1 MKRLF
6 RHHLIRPAPSNGS
19 RAGGCLDIG
28 DGSVMFGYA
37 APGDTNLDW
46 SVDILDVAEFFAT
59 GLYDAG
65 SYNAPAGT
73 IAAVP
78 EPSVVACAAVG
89 SACLASGLCDASGLP
104 DT

>member
-28 DGSVMFGYA
+28 DGSVMCGYA

-46 SVDILDVAEFFAT
+46 SVDTLDIADFISS
-59 GLYDAG
+59 GLFNAG
-65 SYNAPAGT
+65 PYNAPAGN

-78 EPSVVACAAVG
+78 EPRMPGIVGLGAGIAGLLAARRKR
-89 SACLASGLCDASGLP
+89 AA
-104 DT
+104 